1 MSRPVR
7 DRRFQPDN
15 LPCRIGFRLRYCPER
30 GYQRKTR
37 CRSHRVFRWVFGIT
51 SVLHRAAVHGFG
63 HGFGDLVERFLEL
76 ASDHHTHHH
85 IQFRV
90 QHQPHAGI
98 VGTCRLQLDPEGEVD
113 GNAVFAALYLGASLA
128 TICRLTVK
136 PLTLNE
142 QLFSSACH
150 SSTLSCTAGV
160 RLSKRLMTV

>member
-113 GNAVFAALYLGASLA
+113 GDAAFAALYLDVFGSFLGHDLQIDGEALDF
-128 TICRLTVK
+128 
-136 PLTLNE
+136 E
-142 QLFSSACH
+142 
-150 SSTLSCTAGV
+150 
-160 RLSKRLMTV
+160 